1 MRTFI
6 RIFIALW
13 LPAVSTSAILEQG
26 HIHSDENVVLNICNV
41 SCNDENHHLKLE
53 KCPGCLTRRSI
64 SHAIT
69 LTTNIDPDQI
79 FSNLLRLTEVEFIPI
94 YFSNFT
100 SRAPP
105 GLM

>member
-1 MRTFI
+1 MKTFF
-6 RIFIALW
+6 RLFLALW
-13 LPAVSTSAILEQG
+13 LPAVSFSAMLEQG

-53 KCPGCLTRRSI
+53 KCPGCLTKRSI
-64 SHAIT
+64 AHAIT
-69 LTTNIDPDQI
+69 QKTKIDTDTF
-79 FSNLLRLTEVEFIPI
+79 FSNLLWLTENKFIPI

-105 GLM
+105 SQI